1 MLEANPYDLYHPM
14 PLLVVISGPSG
25 VGKDAVLNKLR
36 EKDVSFHFVV
46 TATDRPR
53 RAGEREGVD
62 YIFVTTAEFKRM
74 IAEDELLEYANVYG
88 DYKGIPKQQVR
99 EAIDS
104 GKDVVLRIDVQ
115 GAATIR
121 KLCPEVVTIFLIVR
135 DENELVYRL
144 KTRKSESMDKI
155 QQRIETARN
164 ELRRVGEFD
173 YVVENPDNKL
183 DETVEIIEAIIKA
196 EHHRV
201 EHRKVNL

>member
-1 MLEANPYDLYHPM
+1 MLEANPYDMFHPV
-14 PLLVVISGPSG
+14 PLLIVISGPSG
-25 VGKDAVLNKLR
+25 VGKDAVLNRLR
-36 EKDVSFHFVV
+36 EREVSFHFVV
-46 TATDRPR
+46 TATTRAR
-53 RAGEREGVD
+53 REGERDGFD
-62 YIFVTTAEFKRM
+62 YIFVSVEEFERM
-74 IAEDELLEYANVYG
+74 IAEDELMEYAKVYG

-99 EAIDS
+99 EAFES

-144 KTRKSESMDKI
+144 ITRKSEPPDKI

-173 YVVENPDNKL
+173 YVVENPDKKL
-183 DETVEIIEAIIKA
+183 DETVEIIEAIIQA

-201 EHRKVNL
+201 QHRKVNL